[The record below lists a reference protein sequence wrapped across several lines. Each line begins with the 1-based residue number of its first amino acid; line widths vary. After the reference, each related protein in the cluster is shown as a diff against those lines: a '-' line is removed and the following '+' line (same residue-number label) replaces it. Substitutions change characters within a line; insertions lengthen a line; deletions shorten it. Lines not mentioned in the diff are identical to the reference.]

1 MTQKPKIQYI
11 GQFYVPGSEAQV
23 LAPKEKKK
31 KAKTRLPIAKREK
44 VGAIT
49 IDPIAVAGIA
59 AAAVLLAV
67 MVLGVLQIR
76 DDWAEY
82 NTMSRYVSQ
91 LKTEN
96 AELKTTYRAG
106 YDLED
111 VQNKALG
118 IGLIPKEECQ
128 TMTITVTVPQR
139 EPEPTFWDDV
149 VWFFQ
154 GLFKDS

>member
-82 NTMSRYVSQ
+82 SAMSRYVSQ
-91 LKTEN
+91 LKAEN

-111 VQNKALG
+111 IQNKALG
-118 IGLIPKEECQ
+118 IGLIPKEESQ

-154 GLFKDS
+154 GLFA